1 MKNFKSKLFLAVL
14 ATLITFNF
22 ALSNDPASKLSIE
35 NLKNTSAN
43 SLEFDIYL
51 LHTNP
56 SESKF
61 VYMLGQ
67 YLINFNSDIAN
78 GGELTYSIIGSGLPE
93 ASQPTKP
100 SIDKNILRIAVNSIP
115 PTDNLPEISSKAPGT
130 LIAKVR
136 LTTSAKSFADV
147 PLNLNFRLGPEN
159 PYTKLSIFEDG
170 KIREVPANAELTEDN
185 NPAGNLVSSAV
196 PAEYA
201 LLQNYPNPFNPE
213 TKINFDLPS
222 SSDVKLSVYD
232 ITGKEIAL
240 LVNEKLEPGTYSF
253 KWNGTG
259 FASGMYFYRIQSGDF
274 VQTRKMVLIK

>member
-1 MKNFKSKLFLAVL
+1 MKIFNSKFALAVL
-14 ATLITFNF
+14 VSLIAFNF
-22 ALSNDPASKLSIE
+22 AFSNDPTSKLTIQ
-35 NLKNTSAN
+35 NLNKTSDNT
-43 SLEFDIYL
+43 LEFDIYL
-51 LHTNP
+51 QHTNP
-56 SESKF
+56 ADSKF

-67 YLINFNSDIAN
+67 YLIDFNSDIAN

-93 ASQPTKP
+93 ASRPTKP

-136 LTTSAKSFADV
+136 LTTSAKAFADV

-170 KIREVPANAELTEDN
+170 KIKEVPAFAETTEDN
-185 NPAGNLVSSAV
+185 NPEGNLVSSVV
-196 PAEYA
+196 PTEYA
-201 LLQNYPNPFNPE
+201 LMQNYPNPFNPE
-213 TKINFDLPS
+213 TKINFDLPNPS
-222 SSDVKLSVYD
+222 NVKLAVYD

-240 LVNEKLEPGTYSF
+240 LVNEKLEPGSYSF
-253 KWNGTG
+253 KWNGAG

-274 VQTRKMVLIK
+274 VQTRKMVLVK